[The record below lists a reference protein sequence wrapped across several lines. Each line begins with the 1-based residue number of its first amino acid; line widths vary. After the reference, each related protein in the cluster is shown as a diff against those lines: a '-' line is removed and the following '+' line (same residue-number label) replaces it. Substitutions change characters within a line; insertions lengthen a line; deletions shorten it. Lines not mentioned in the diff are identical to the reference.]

1 MNSIHVR
8 YHVYHTIGANDLQT
22 TWKVITWKNKS
33 TMSSAVNSLTL
44 TGLFH
49 RFLAIKTFTVT
60 LSNQKSGT
68 GQQLKRQ
75 MAEVQIKFYQ
85 W

>member
-1 MNSIHVR
+1 
-8 YHVYHTIGANDLQT
+8 
-22 TWKVITWKNKS
+22 
-33 TMSSAVNSLTL
+33 MSSAVNSLTL

-85 W
+85 